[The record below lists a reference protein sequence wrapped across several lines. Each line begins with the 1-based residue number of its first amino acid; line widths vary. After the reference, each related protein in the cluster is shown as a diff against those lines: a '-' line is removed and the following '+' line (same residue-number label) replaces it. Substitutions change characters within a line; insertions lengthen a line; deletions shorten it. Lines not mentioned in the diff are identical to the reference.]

1 VNFKHQ
7 TNTRQLLSWD
17 NGRGHTPLC
26 YSKSEA
32 LGVGC
37 TCKGYGTGE
46 PLSPVDHAWATVP
59 RDEPGGTP
67 APHTPLLRVVA
78 RRVGS
83 LVSPDNI
90 ATAACCSVLLIV
102 GIALLLQ
109 WYEVI

>member
-1 VNFKHQ
+1 VNQKHPSQ
-7 TNTRQLLSWD
+7 TRHLLSWD
-17 NGRGHTPLC
+17 NGRGHTTLC
-26 YSKSEA
+26 YSKSEE

-37 TCKGYGTGE
+37 TCRGDGTGE
-46 PLSPVDHAWATVP
+46 ALSPVDHAWATVP

-83 LVSPDNI
+83 LASPGNI

-102 GIALLLQ
+102 GIALLLA
-109 WYEVI
+109 WFEVI